1 MPPPY
6 RLGFEMVGLS
16 RPRDAVNWEK
26 DEPWITR
33 INTDK
38 ARFRTP
44 PLCLCAISPWRDSSL
59 RFFAIFA
66 RFPLNHSAA
75 EMTTIYLATGNPHKA
90 RELSEMTGL
99 ENLALGIALAHEL
112 GGMPE
117 VEENAD
123 TFRGNATLKA
133 RALVDRIGQND
144 FVLADDSGLEV
155 DALKGGPGIHSARYA
170 GAKATDEDNLNKL
183 LAALRGVGEDD
194 RGAQFTCCLILA
206 DAAGRF
212 WEFSG
217 VCRGRIIT
225 RHLGRAGFG
234 YDPVFVPDGYDRTF
248 AQLGDAVKSRISH
261 RARAM
266 AKLVNWLKAR

>member
-1 MPPPY
+1 
-6 RLGFEMVGLS
+6 
-16 RPRDAVNWEK
+16 
-26 DEPWITR
+26 
-33 INTDK
+33 
-38 ARFRTP
+38 
-44 PLCLCAISPWRDSSL
+44 
-59 RFFAIFA
+59 
-66 RFPLNHSAA
+66 
-75 EMTTIYLATGNPHKA
+75 MTTIYLATGNPHKA
-90 RELSEMTGL
+90 RELSDMTGW
-99 ENLALGIALAHEL
+99 ENLALRIALAHEL

-170 GAKATDEDNLNKL
+170 GAKATDKDNLNKL

-194 RGAQFTCCLILA
+194 RGAQFACSLVLA
-206 DAAGRF
+206 DATGQVL
-212 WEFSG
+212 EFSG
-217 VCRGRIIT
+217 ICRGRIIT
-225 RHLGRAGFG
+225 RPLGRSGFG

-248 AQLGDAVKSRISH
+248 AQLGAEVKARISH

-266 AKLVNWLKAR
+266 AKLLKFLTIMIENP